1 MGNLLPS
8 LSETSNIPNLAR
20 ISYLNIN
27 GNSIVKQLLPDTLKF
42 FCEIPFYASSTH
54 KRSTL

>member
-27 GNSIVKQLLPDTLKF
+27 GNSIVKQLLPDT
-42 FCEIPFYASSTH
+42 
-54 KRSTL
+54 